1 MSFCFVLQTLLSR
14 LHVLTKFFPDP
25 LTEALLSTFPMCET
39 TSQLNYSP
47 KVSQPVTYLSWAPS
61 ALTMV
66 LCCSAGVKL
75 DYQDTSKS

>member
-1 MSFCFVLQTLLSR
+1 MSICSVLQTLLCR

-25 LTEALLSTFPMCET
+25 MTEALLCTFLMCET

-47 KVSQPVTYLSWAPS
+47 KVTQPVTYSSWALS
-61 ALTMV
+61 ALTMM
-66 LCCSAGVKL
+66 LCCSVGVKL